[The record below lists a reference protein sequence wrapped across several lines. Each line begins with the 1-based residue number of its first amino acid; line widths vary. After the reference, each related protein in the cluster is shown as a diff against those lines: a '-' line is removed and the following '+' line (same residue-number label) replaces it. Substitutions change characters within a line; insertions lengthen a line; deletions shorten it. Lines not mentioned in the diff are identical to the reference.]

1 MSEQKETLLQQQ
13 KANRPKIEEAINEYI
28 EDENAKKITL
38 DFIAWLRKNK
48 MSPSWSARNYWK
60 VSCYWK
66 DSCNK
71 SKLFLIRVNKNVV
84 IIERFYRDF
93 TGDYQT
99 FIINNNLQNLVCNNM
114 TVCRRFESKSCT
126 GCPPSPDFT
135 GISINICGKEIK
147 NICRGVIMKFVN
159 PDYET
164 IEGIK
169 KLVEYNII

>member
-1 MSEQKETLLQQQ
+1 MSNQTKT
-13 KANRPKIEEAINEYI
+13 RIKIDDAINEYI
-28 EDENAKKITL
+28 ENENEKKIIL

-48 MSPSWSARNYWK
+48 MSPSWNARNSWK
-60 VSCYWK
+60 VSF
-66 DSCNK
+66 NK
-71 SKLFLIRVNKNVV
+71 HKVFILNVDKNIITIRRYFVN
-84 IIERFYRDF
+84 F
-93 TGDYQT
+93 TNECQT

-114 TVCRRFESKSCT
+114 TMCSRLENKSCT

-164 IEGIK
+164 LAGIK
-169 KLVEYNII
+169 KLLEYVLGVK